1 MRYYIFS
8 YQPKTVET
16 KVLSRSTVSNI
27 TEEELWDPKVK
38 ADMEAL
44 DPSIK
49 SCWGKAYIEENDEY
63 EGLFIEEPIIYEDIA
78 DTNTANAEPIEEK
91 ALIPDVEYFESTDA
105 YDQYILSLV
114 MLPKYDGFSRE

>member
-63 EGLFIEEPIIYEDIA
+63 EGLFIEETMIYEYLA
-78 DTNTANAEPIEEK
+78 DPDPTNTEPIGKE
-91 ALIPDVEYFESTDA
+91 ALMTDVEALESTDA
-105 YDQYILSLV
+105 YDQ
-114 MLPKYDGFSRE
+114 